1 MGIITKLK
9 NRIFRKL
16 IYIDAKSSLYRLSTH
31 RYFYRNSGVSS
42 GIQLCS
48 DNERQLLLFNVK
60 NDDNG
65 RTLINFSV
73 LYDPHIPIEKFIITH
88 CLDNPIFMIDPQD
101 IASIK
106 DCTTEINKQNSD
118 RSSHPV
124 FINRVGLNR
133 KKFEDFLKNKDSKKN
148 LHSYL
153 FARNELY
160 SDGGLNI
167 NKNSVFIHDVEY
179 QLIVLKKKKV
189 TQRVNKVT
197 LSCFLSDS
205 NKITDILTVYDINGV
220 VCVLKNIFDMVTLG
234 IDKEWLLYT
243 DRQEVNT
250 IISEMFYYL
259 HLYIDLCA
267 APLLFHKNSPC
278 KISRNK
284 DNFILDYIDGYRSAE
299 VNVLIS
305 RRDLH
310 LETGIIKPITKIDM
324 NVFFHAVFKTVAL
337 EVFTICLKHPSNR
350 LLKKLDELGFD
361 DCTIPLD
368 RDIIEVLKMYDY
380 E

>member
-16 IYIDAKSSLYRLSTH
+16 IYIDDKSSLYRLSKH
-31 RYFYRNSGVSS
+31 RYFYRNKGVSS

-48 DNERQLLLFNVK
+48 DNDRQLLLFNVN

-65 RTLINFSV
+65 QVLINFAV
-73 LYDPHIPIEKFIITH
+73 LYDPNIPIEKFIISH

-106 DCTTEINKQNSD
+106 DCTTEINKGNSD

-133 KKFEDFLKNKDSKKN
+133 KKFEDFLTNVNASKKS
-148 LHSYL
+148 LHYL
-153 FARNELY
+153 FARNEIY
-160 SDGGLNI
+160 SDGRLNI
-167 NKNSVFIHDVEY
+167 NKNSVFMQNVEY

-189 TQRVNKVT
+189 TQRVSKVT
-197 LSCFLSDS
+197 LSCFLSDL
-205 NKITDILTVYDINGV
+205 NKSTDILTVYDINGV

-234 IDKEWLLYT
+234 IDREWLLYT
-243 DRQEVNT
+243 DRHELN
-250 IISEMFYYL
+250 IIINEMFYYL
-259 HLYIDLCA
+259 HLYIDLCS

-305 RRDLH
+305 RTDLH
-310 LETGIIKPITKIDM
+310 LETGIIKPITKKDM
-324 NVFFHAVFKTVAL
+324 NVFFHAVFKTVGL
-337 EVFTICLKHPSNR
+337 EVFTICLKHPSNI
-350 LLKKLDELGFD
+350 LLKKLAELGFD
-361 DCTIPLD
+361 DCTIPLN
-368 RDIIEVLKMYDY
+368 RDIIEVLKMHEY
-380 E
+380 